1 MIKQIE
7 IKDKKFIF
15 RKLKLDD
22 ITEDYFKLLKQLTYV
37 DEIDD
42 EKNKNFFKRLNS
54 DHQIIV
60 ITHENNIIGSGT
72 LFVEHKLIRDY
83 GKVGH
88 IEDIVIDKKH
98 NGCGLGKHMIETLK
112 ELASKRNCYKC
123 ILDCDEVLERFYNKC
138 EFNKMGLFMAK
149 YI

>member
-42 EKNKNFFKRLNS
+42 EKNQNFFKRLNP

-60 ITHENNIIGSGT
+60 ITHENNIVGSGT

-112 ELASKRNCYKC
+112 ELAIKRNCYKC
-123 ILDCDEVLERFYNKC
+123 ILDCDEALERFYNKS